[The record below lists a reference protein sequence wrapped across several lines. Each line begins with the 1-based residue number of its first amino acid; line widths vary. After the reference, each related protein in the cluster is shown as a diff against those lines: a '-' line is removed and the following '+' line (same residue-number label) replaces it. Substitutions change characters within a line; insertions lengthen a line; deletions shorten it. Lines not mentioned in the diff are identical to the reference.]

1 MGSNIGRLAF
11 IPFVIPQ
18 VELLAGTTIELVAP
32 FDGFIE
38 ELQSIINTA
47 VTTGG
52 TLTVKIGTTDVA
64 GLTITVADAAT
75 KGTVQSDIP
84 TKPSATR
91 RFLKGDRIQ
100 IVPSAG
106 FATAGAINGNLR
118 VRQNAT
124 VSA

>member
-1 MGSNIGRLAF
+1 MNSNIGRKAYL
-11 IPFVIPQ
+11 PFVIPST
-18 VELLAGTTIELVAP
+18 ELLAGTAIDLVAP

-38 ELQSIINTA
+38 ELQTIVQTA

-52 TLTVKIGTTDVA
+52 TITAKIGTTDVA
-64 GLTITVADAAT
+64 GLQITIADAAT
-75 KGTVQSDIP
+75 KGTVQTDEP
-84 TKPSATR
+84 TAPSATR
-91 RFLKGDRIQ
+91 RFSKGDRIQ

-106 FATAGAINGNLR
+106 FATAGAVNGNLI